1 MMMQSWF
8 PDAKL
13 GIFIHYGIYAV
24 EGIPE
29 SWSLFSGQVTPEVY
43 WGQLSGFTASKYNPE
58 QWADLFAKAGAKY
71 AVLTTKHHDG
81 VALWDTKQDGRS
93 VVKDTP
99 AGRDLIT
106 PYAEALRRHD
116 LKVGFYFSH
125 LDWAHPDYASVR
137 QKGSHYSDFS
147 NRFAFPEE
155 GKEDPAKWER
165 FLKFHRAQMDEL
177 CTEFGPVDLFW
188 FDGDWERD
196 PEQWDFA
203 ELRDRIH
210 AKQPTAILNSRLLG
224 LGDYATPEQGQPV
237 TAPDGVWEFCMTVN
251 DSWGYQKQ
259 DHNDKSVKRLVRI
272 FAETIGLGGNLLLDV
287 GPTEDGQIT
296 PVQTERLLGLGRWVH
311 KHDEAIY
318 GTVAG
323 LPGGLFYGTSTLSK
337 DGNTL
342 YLMQFDVPR
351 EFVNVRGVASNVKS
365 VSVVGTGQKLEF
377 KKVKM
382 ADWMGVPSDLEFQI
396 PDDFVPDE
404 DCTVYKVELE
414 EPIKLNLGKGRS

>member
-1 MMMQSWF
+1 MMQPWF

-29 SWSLFSGQVTPEVY
+29 SWSMFSGQVTPEVY
-43 WGQLSGFTASKYNPE
+43 WSQLGGFTAAKYDPE
-58 QWADLFAKAGAKY
+58 QWADLFVKAGAKY

-93 VVKDTP
+93 VVKDTT
-99 AGRDLIT
+99 AKRDLIS
-106 PYAEALRRHD
+106 PYVQALRNHD

-125 LDWAHPDYASVR
+125 LDWAHPDYATIR
-137 QKGSHYSDFS
+137 PKHSHYTDFS
-147 NRFAFPEE
+147 NRFAFPGE

-177 CTEFGPVDLFW
+177 CTEFGDVDLFW

-196 PEQWDFA
+196 PEQWDFK
-203 ELRDRIH
+203 ELRERIL
-210 AKQPTAILNSRLLG
+210 AKQPNTILNSRMLG
-224 LGDYATPEQGQPV
+224 HGDYATPEQGQPV
-237 TAPDGVWEFCMTVN
+237 VAPEGVWEFCMTVN
-251 DSWGYQKQ
+251 DSWGFQKQ

-272 FAETIGLGGNLLLDV
+272 FAETIGMGGNLLLDV

-311 KHDEAIY
+311 KHTEAIY
-318 GTVAG
+318 GSVAG
-323 LPGGLFYGTSTLSK
+323 LPGGLFYGPSTLSK
-337 DGNTL
+337 DGKTL
-342 YLMQFDVPR
+342 FLMQFDVPR
-351 EFVNVRGVASNVKS
+351 EFVNVRGIATNVKS
-365 VSVVGTGQKLEF
+365 VSVVGTGQELEF
-377 KKVKM
+377 KKTNM
-382 ADWMGVPSDLEFQI
+382 ADWMGVPSDLEIII
-396 PDDFVPDE
+396 PDGFVPDE
-404 DCTVYKVELE
+404 DCTVYKVELT

>member
-1 MMMQSWF
+1 MQPWF

-29 SWSLFSGQVTPEVY
+29 SWSMFNGTVTPEVY
-43 WGQLSGFTASKYNPE
+43 WSQLEGFTASNYHPI
-58 QWADLFAKAGAKY
+58 QWAELFAKAGATY

-81 VALWDTKQDGRS
+81 VALWDTKQNGRS

-106 PYAEALRRHD
+106 PYVNALRAKG

-125 LDWAHPDYASVR
+125 LDWAHPDYATVR
-137 QKGSHYSDFS
+137 PTESHYTNYS

-155 GKEDPAKWER
+155 GQEDPAKWAK
-165 FLKFHRAQMDEL
+165 FLEFHRAQLDEL
-177 CTEFGPVDLFW
+177 CTEFGEIDLLW

-196 PEQWDFA
+196 ERQWQMK
-203 ELRDRIH
+203 ELRDRLH
-210 AKQPTAILNSRLLG
+210 QHQPNVIINSRMLG
-224 LGDYATPEQGQPV
+224 HGDYATPEQGQPV
-237 TAPDGVWEFCMTVN
+237 VAPEGVWEFCVTVN

-259 DHNDKSVKRLVRI
+259 DINEKSVKRLIRI

-287 GPTEDGQIT
+287 GPTEDGSIT

-311 KHDEAIY
+311 KHNEAIF
-318 GTVAG
+318 GSAAG

-337 DGNTL
+337 DGETL
-342 YLMQFDVPR
+342 YLMQFDAPR
-351 EFVNVRGVASNVKS
+351 EFVNVRGIATNVKS
-365 VSVVGTGQKLEF
+365 VSVVGTGQRLEF
-377 KKVKM
+377 KKKLM
-382 ADWMGVPSDLEFQI
+382 EEWMGVPSDLEIQI
-396 PDDFVPDE
+396 PDGFVLDE

-414 EPIKLNLGKGRS
+414 GPLKLNLGKGRS